1 MIGLDTN
8 VLLRYLVQDDL
19 AQLRKAA
26 ECIEQRLTKSN
37 PGFISVVV
45 MVETVWVLEQ
55 VYSFANDQII
65 AAIKRILQIDVF
77 LIEHRL
83 AIYVAMVAL
92 KQRRGS
98 FADALIGA
106 INRRAGCS
114 RTVTFDRKALR
125 LPGFE
130 LP

>member
-8 VLLRYLVQDDL
+8 VLLRYIVEDDL
-19 AQLRKAA
+19 AQLRRAA
-26 ECIEQRLTKSN
+26 ECIEQRLTKNN

-45 MVETVWVLEQ
+45 MVETVWALKH
-55 VYSFANDQII
+55 VYSLGDDQIA
-65 AAIKRILQIDVF
+65 AAIQRILQIEVF

-83 AIYVAMVAL
+83 AIYIAMKAL
-92 KQRRGS
+92 TQRRGS

-106 INRRAGCS
+106 ISRRVGCT
-114 RTVTFDRKALR
+114 RTLTFDHKAVR

-130 LP
+130 LL